1 MNRGWRRQNREQAS
15 KIGRSAKEPVE
26 GGGREMEQ
34 RWGKEEMKGRS
45 IDEEG
50 EREEEE
56 ATVE

>member
-1 MNRGWRRQNREQAS
+1 
-15 KIGRSAKEPVE
+15 
-26 GGGREMEQ
+26 MEQ